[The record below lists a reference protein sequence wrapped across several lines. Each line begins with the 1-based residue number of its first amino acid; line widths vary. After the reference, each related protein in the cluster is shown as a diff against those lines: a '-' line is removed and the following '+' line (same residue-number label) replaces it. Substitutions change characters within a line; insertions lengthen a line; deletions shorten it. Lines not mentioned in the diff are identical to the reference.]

1 MSETRAVDEAPLYSE
16 QFLMTAVP
24 DLLVELWRRDSRE
37 ADEIVAALRATGFT
51 VDDSLRTAAERKATV
66 FRFRLAEP
74 GDKTFERRLR
84 AAITKRLGK
93 ATGDDRAWNIGR
105 FRAGVISSGKT
116 VDMRLS
122 AEYATTELRAA
133 AVDWIAGMDAAEW
146 AVRHR
151 FVDDS
156 PANERAADASRAEFS
171 PRSAEVHLHDEHGP
185 RASLLVPAT
194 VRAPDALSAD
204 SEKGFAAL
212 IDYLSEALGASA
224 TPGSWEREGRSF
236 TLRSTGATSR
246 RPYLKVTFETTSDAA
261 SGAASGRASGA
272 TGDSPRLDQNPA
284 ARVRSDAKRYSPD
297 QLLAAIPALIEDLW
311 KRDSREPEAVLD
323 ALHSAQL
330 TVDDD
335 ERASATQGHAH
346 FRFRFDPAPDD
357 GFERQLRSAI
367 TKRVGKHS
375 GTDRHWNIGQL
386 TASLTVSGRGVGV
399 HLHPE
404 YSAAELRDAAADWL
418 QGADAAAWAARHR
431 YIDDRPALERTADSP
446 SPFSPSAVTVYLHAT
461 TGPRASFFLAPGV
474 RAPGSLP
481 ADDDARFASVVE
493 YLVEALGPAS
503 GDGRWVREN
512 RAFTLRRM
520 RSRTRVV
527 EFTTI

>member
-16 QFLMTAVP
+16 QFLMAAVP

-37 ADEIVAALRATGFT
+37 ADEIVAILRATGFT

-66 FRFRLAEP
+66 FRFRLSEP

-105 FRAGVISSGKT
+105 FRAGVISTGKT

-122 AEYATTELRAA
+122 AEYATTEMRAA
-133 AVDWIAGMDAAEW
+133 AVAWIAGMDAAEW

-151 FVDDS
+151 LVDDR
-156 PANERAADASRAEFS
+156 PANERTADASHAQFS
-171 PRSAEVHLHDEHGP
+171 PRSAEVHLHDDHGP
-185 RASLLVPAT
+185 HASLLVPAT
-194 VRAPDALSAD
+194 VRAPEAVSAD

-212 IDYLSEALGASA
+212 IEYLAEALGAST
-224 TPGSWEREGRSF
+224 TPGSWERDGRSF

-246 RPYLKVTFETTSDAA
+246 RPYLNVTFETTSDAA
-261 SGAASGRASGA
+261 SGVASGA
-272 TGDSPRLDQNPA
+272 TGDSPRLDQKPA
-284 ARVRSDAKRYSPD
+284 TRVGSDADEKRYSPD

-311 KRDSREPEAVLD
+311 KRDSREPEAILD
-323 ALHSAQL
+323 AVDSAQL
-330 TVDDD
+330 TVNGD
-335 ERASATQGHAH
+335 ERALAAEGHAH
-346 FRFRFDPAPDD
+346 FRFRFDQAPAD

-386 TASLTVSGRGVGV
+386 TAALTVSDRGVGV

-446 SPFSPSAVTVYLHAT
+446 SPFSPSAVTVYLHAP

-493 YLVEALGPAS
+493 YLTEALGPATS
-503 GDGRWVREN
+503 DGRWVREN
-512 RAFTLRRM
+512 RAFTVRRM
-520 RSRTRVV
+520 RSRTRQV